1 MKVKMGKKKD
11 QKLKKRVSSTK
22 KSKSPDPKAKS
33 LDHFLE
39 TWDDEDSR
47 ENGNENSE
55 SPSDDEGEEAADEA
69 DNKKYLNSLQ
79 KKDPE
84 FYKFLK
90 DNDEKLLN
98 FEESD
103 DDEDSEGEAEGAH
116 EAPDNL
122 EVASDESEFEEEE
135 DDNQDEEEKKVAK
148 GGRVK
153 ITAKIL
159 KEWEDKLE
167 SKPSVAL
174 IDDAA
179 EALKAAIDGLGSGEI
194 GGKAKKVRSFERPLQ
209 HY

>member
-1 MKVKMGKKKD
+1 MKAKMGKKKD
-11 QKLKKRVSSTK
+11 QKLKKRATAPKKTK
-22 KSKSPDPKAKS
+22 APDPEAKS

-47 ENGNENSE
+47 ENGNENGE
-55 SPSDDEGEEAADEA
+55 SPSDDEEEAADEA

-98 FEESD
+98 FDESD
-103 DDEDSEGEAEGAH
+103 DEEDCEGEAEGAH

-122 EVASDESEFEEEE
+122 EVASDESEFEEDDDDQEE
-135 DDNQDEEEKKVAK
+135 GEKNVAK
-148 GGRVK
+148 GGRIK

-174 IDDAA
+174 IDDTA
-179 EALKAAIDGLGSGEI
+179 EALKAAIDGLGSGEV
-194 GGKAKKVRSFERPLQ
+194 GGKAKKVRSFEGIII
-209 HY
+209 